1 MKIFVIGAGQVG
13 STVVEALHDDH
24 DLTMI
29 DLDRNRLT
37 ILANRYDIA
46 AVEGNG
52 ASRRTLQQAGVE
64 KADLLIACT
73 SRDEVNIVAA
83 MLAKMISPET
93 RTIVRTA
100 NVEFLELWQ
109 ERQLDVDFMVSS
121 ELETARAVAQII
133 GFPAARQTDVFADG
147 QVQMVEFDIPPDT
160 NGRRSK
166 DTPLSELAPRA
177 ATEDSVI
184 GRPLREA
191 AIPADSKV
199 ASIIRSDRMIIPRGN
214 EAILPGD
221 RVIIIGSPAAAQ
233 EWSRIVAR
241 SERRVRDVVI
251 FGAGE
256 TGVAIARLLLAKGIR
271 IRLLEADAE
280 RARHVAETLPEAR
293 VFHAAGTDPEFMDRE
308 KIGHAEA
315 AILAMPDDAKN
326 VYAAS
331 LAKLHGVG
339 YTIAIV
345 HDPVSANVCE
355 RAGVDVA
362 VNPRTVTAEEIVRW
376 AHDPRV
382 LQVAM
387 LEGDR
392 FEILDITVREESKLV
407 RKPFKELPMTG
418 SLIGAIVRNGT
429 AIFPHGNDMLEPGD
443 RAIIFTESS
452 RAPEVERAL

>member
-37 ILANRYDIA
+37 TLANRYDIA

-83 MLAKMISPET
+83 TLAKMISPET

-160 NGRRSK
+160 NGRHNK
-166 DTPLSELAPRA
+166 HAPLSELAPRA

-199 ASIIRSDRMIIPRGN
+199 ASIIRSDRMILPRGN
-214 EAILPGD
+214 ESILPGD

-280 RARHVAETLPEAR
+280 RARYVAETLPEAR

-382 LQVAM
+382 RQVTM

-418 SLIGAIVRNGT
+418 SLIGAIIRNGT